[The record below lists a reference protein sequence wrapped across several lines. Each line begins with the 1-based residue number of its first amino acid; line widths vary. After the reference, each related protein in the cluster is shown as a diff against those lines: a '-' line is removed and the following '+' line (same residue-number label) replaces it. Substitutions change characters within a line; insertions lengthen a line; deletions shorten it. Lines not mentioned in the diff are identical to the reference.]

1 MAKIIEI
8 PIWEKYALTIQ
19 EASEYSGIGEKKIRE
34 LINEHIAD
42 LDGFVL
48 MNGSK
53 HLIKR
58 VKFNEFL
65 DRTNVI

>member
-34 LINEHIAD
+34 LINEHAAD